1 MCPDKREQKVK
12 AESIILC
19 YLALMD
25 SKYSKMN
32 RTMKNSQGVLKDFK
46 AISEYKEHKRTVPL
60 CPSPCVAEYLKGKT
74 KEQIMTAIRGL
85 KQEICRLKN
94 TMEGPDYSEKPIMHP
109 SEDTRLHWTRE
120 YLKKAKQAYTEAG
133 GTYTLSK
140 SEEKV
145 VDFDAN
151 MDAISKITFS
161 IGGYFGGYRS
171 YIVELTDEL
180 KAYSKLW
187 EDEEPLAL
195 LDADNKEPFTK
206 ATFIAALKDLHIGE
220 WRRRYSTKRFG
231 YMVLDGTQWELE
243 FEYNN

>member
-1 MCPDKREQKVK
+1 MMISP
-12 AESIILC
+12 ES
-19 YLALMD
+19 Y
-25 SKYSKMN
+25 Y
-32 RTMKNSQGVLKDFK
+32 
-46 AISEYKEHKRTVPL
+46 E
-60 CPSPCVAEYLKGKT
+60 EYLKGKT

-85 KQEICRLKN
+85 KQEIGRLKN
-94 TMEGPDYSEKPIMHP
+94 TMEGPNFSVKPIMHP

-120 YLKKAKQAYTEAG
+120 YLEKAKEAYAKAG

-140 SEEKV
+140 SEEKAA
-145 VDFDAN
+145 DFDAN

-180 KAYSKLW
+180 EAYTKLW
-187 EDEEPLAL
+187 EYEETLL
-195 LDADNKEPFTK
+195 LDGDNNEPFTK
-206 ATFIAALKDLHIGE
+206 DTFIAALKDLHIGE

-243 FEYNN
+243 FEYNNGHKLVRIDGDNSYPYNFDKFQMLFGIDVTEEDEDE